1 MACGL
6 MRLSAE
12 TFGVLSCF
20 SLNLAALG
28 NFGFDAAAFG
38 VMRRPAETLGVLSCF
53 SLNLG
58 PLGLGLMLGACVEDF
73 FDGKKEFCE
82 VGSRPPLDGRSQSF
96 WNHKR
101 IFTS

>member
-1 MACGL
+1 MAFGV
-6 MRLSAE
+6 MRRPAD

-28 NFGFDAAAFG
+28 DFGLDAATFG
-38 VMRRPAETLGVLSCF
+38 MVGG
-53 SLNLG
+53 SL
-58 PLGLGLMLGACVEDF
+58 VELDF
-73 FDGKKEFCE
+73 DQEEEFCE

-101 IFTS
+101 IFTF